1 MSAYPFTRT
10 ILPSGHWDTDHPDRV
25 DGGGAKLF
33 LAGEIEIA
41 IPGHPFTV
49 RCAAGSC
56 VVDFPDYTLTAGE
69 ETTLTDTVSDHQN
82 NAA

>member
-1 MSAYPFTRT
+1 MAGYNFTRT
-10 ILPSGHWDTDHPDRV
+10 VLGSGHWDIDHPDRV

-33 LAGEIEIA
+33 LAKEIETV

-49 RCAAGSC
+49 RCDAGSC
-56 VVDFPDYTLTAGE
+56 VVDFLGYTLTSGE

-82 NAA
+82 NV